1 LSFSVF
7 HFSFF
12 VSPTAMRYLVL
23 SDIHANI
30 DALDAVLEV
39 ARGEGFDRAIVLGD
53 LVGYGAEPNLVVE
66 RIRALDPVAVIRGNH
81 DKVAAGIETADG
93 FNPTAQRAAAWTR
106 DALSEESRNYLR
118 DLPEGPVAIDSLTLA
133 CHGSPADEDTYIV
146 GEADVVEALTISSRP
161 VCLFGH
167 THLPMAAAL
176 TSDRMLDVIFHGTR
190 ERRTV
195 HFEDSSKYLVNPGS
209 VGQPRDGDP
218 RASYGLLDTDA
229 RRIDINRA
237 AYPVQQANDRI
248 VAAGLPAILG
258 HRLTLGR

>member
-1 LSFSVF
+1 
-7 HFSFF
+7 
-12 VSPTAMRYLVL
+12 MRYLVL

-30 DALDAVLEV
+30 DALEAVL
-39 ARGEGFDRAIVLGD
+39 AAADREGYDRVIVLGD
-53 LVGYGAEPNLVVE
+53 LVGYGAEPNRVVE
-66 RIRALDPVAVIRGNH
+66 RVRGLDPIAVIRGNH
-81 DKVAAGIETADG
+81 DKVAAGVESADG

-106 DALSEESRNYLR
+106 EALSEESRAYLLT
-118 DLPEGPVAIDSLTLA
+118 LPEGPVAIDAMTLV
-133 CHGSPADEDTYIV
+133 CHGSPVDEDTYIV
-146 GEADVVEALTISSRP
+146 GETDVVEALTISSRQ

-176 TSDRMLDVIFHGTR
+176 TPDRMLEVIFHGPR
-190 ERRTV
+190 DRQSVR
-195 HFEDSSKYLVNPGS
+195 FEHSWKYLVNPGS

-218 RASYGLLDTDA
+218 RASYAVLDTDA
-229 RRIDINRA
+229 REIEVSRI